1 MLDDAVRKRKGEKLV
16 EEVETKID
24 LPVEAYLPDDY
35 VPDSRQKVSLYKKI
49 SAVKNEGDLSEL
61 TAELKDRFGHVPEPV
76 EMLLEIA
83 ILKQQCQQMGI
94 DKIASA
100 RENIKVLFDLQKA
113 KVDPQRIIK
122 LIRQDRRLSLEPPAQ
137 LTINTT
143 GLKGKNL
150 IIIFRSVL
158 EKIEA
163 A

>member
-1 MLDDAVRKRKGEKLV
+1 
-16 EEVETKID
+16 
-24 LPVEAYLPDDY
+24 
-35 VPDSRQKVSLYKKI
+35 
-49 SAVKNEGDLSEL
+49 
-61 TAELKDRFGHVPEPV
+61 VPEPV

-137 LTINTT
+137 LTINTK
-143 GLKGKNL
+143 GLRGKSL
-150 IIIFRSVL
+150 ITIFRSVL